1 MATCRT
7 RSQVI
12 VETLDDAIA
21 ELIYGEDL
29 PDKLHTS
36 LMRSAPAAYEPPKR
50 RRLEELCSGE

>member
-1 MATCRT
+1 M
-7 RSQVI
+7 
-12 VETLDDAIA
+12 ETLDDAIA

-29 PDKLHTS
+29 LNKLVESPHFLKLLN